1 MKLFNNILGILTIVG
16 GMNLLGEQ
24 KQAIEKAR
32 AEGDTKTEQKKILEA
47 CQIWSSHI
55 VDKFEVDY
63 TVINPENL
71 PMEGPVVFIANHQ
84 SYADILSFVYNI
96 KNHQVSFIAKDNLSK
111 IPMFGKWILRIRGLF
126 LHRGDA
132 RESLKTINEGVEF
145 LRQGFSL
152 VIFPE
157 GTRSRCSEMADFKPG
172 SFKLATKARVPII
185 PVTLDGGYH
194 TYEETGSVTKGCHI
208 DFMVHPPIETK
219 DMSRAELAE
228 LPNMVEKI
236 IRDGLETLRCRNASA
251 E

>member
-1 MKLFNNILGILTIVG
+1 MKLFDNIFGILTIVG
-16 GMNLLGEQ
+16 GMNLLDEQ
-24 KQAIEKAR
+24 KRAIEKAR
-32 AEGDTKTEQKKILEA
+32 SDGDIETEQKKILEA

-55 VDKFEVDY
+55 VDKFKVDY
-63 TVINPENL
+63 TIINPENL
-71 PMEGPVVFIANHQ
+71 PKKGPVVFIANHQ

-96 KNHQVSFIAKDNLSK
+96 KNHQVSFIAKDNLAK
-111 IPMFGKWILRIRGLF
+111 IPIFGKWILRIRGLF

-145 LRQGFSL
+145 LKQGFSL

-157 GTRSRCSEMADFKPG
+157 GTRSRSSEMADFKPG
-172 SFKLATKARVPII
+172 SFKLATKARVPIV
-185 PVTLDGGYH
+185 PVTLNGGYR

-228 LPNMVEKI
+228 LPSTVEKI
-236 IRDGLETLRCRNASA
+236 IRDGLEALHHENNN
-251 E
+251 